1 MPLAHIVAG
10 RAHGSPTD
18 AMVWTDRGDANAG
31 GNTLNRATVQPAVGQ
46 RQVVSSGYD
55 EAISVTAASL
65 SVFYVSDL
73 GGTIRH
79 VDLHHG
85 IDTDLTH
92 LGRGLTG
99 GTMSRLN
106 RVVCS

>member
-10 RAHGSPTD
+10 RDHGSPTD
-18 AMVWTDRGDANAG
+18 AIVWTDRVDANTGSNA
-31 GNTLNRATVQPAVGQ
+31 LNRATVQPAVGQ

-55 EAISVTAASL
+55 EAISLTAASL
-65 SVFYVSDL
+65 SVFYVRDL

-85 IDTDLTH
+85 IVGALTH
-92 LGRGLTG
+92 VGRGLTG
-99 GTMSRLN
+99 GRCRS
-106 RVVCS
+106 